1 MSARGDLP
9 LAGPA
14 VRFSS
19 LQPSPTTLLHL
30 LRLPQITQRYN
41 LPSPGL
47 ASSVYDSLR
56 PGGGAS
62 NSHTHGH
69 ANTTL
74 LAGMSHPNLAGAA
87 GILASYQTR
96 QVAAAAGAP
105 QHMCHVVH
113 HGLRRPH
120 PQHSPSSRAGP
131 DRPPCNLSTSSVDV
145 HTSSVE
151 LSRSRSISVELSRA
165 RRPPRP
171 SCGQM
176 RSRSRRAP
184 GDRPT

>member
-1 MSARGDLP
+1 MTP
-9 LAGPA
+9 N
-14 VRFSS
+14 S
-19 LQPSPTTLLHL
+19 L
-30 LRLPQITQRYN
+30 LPQIPQSYN

-56 PGGGAS
+56 SGGGA
-62 NSHTHGH
+62 HQILTHGH

-105 QHMCHVVH
+105 QH
-113 HGLRRPH
+113 
-120 PQHSPSSRAGP
+120 SPSTRAGP

-151 LSRSRSISVELSRA
+151 LSRSRSSSVELVVHRA
-165 RRPPRP
+165 RAAARCARDRGELRGIGPPRVRVRVRVRD
-171 SCGQM
+171 GARVQV
-176 RSRSRRAP
+176 RVRVRARVRVQ
-184 GDRPT
+184 G

>member
-1 MSARGDLP
+1 MRSLRVLPPARILLSVLAP
-9 LAGPA
+9 LH
-14 VRFSS
+14 
-19 LQPSPTTLLHL
+19 LQPDQPPSSTFCGYPK
-30 LRLPQITQRYN
+30 ITQRYN
-41 LPSPGL
+41 LPSTGL

-56 PGGGAS
+56 PGGGAP

-74 LAGMSHPNLAGAA
+74 LAVCRMSHPNLAGAA

-96 QVAAAAGAP
+96 QVAAAAGSP
-105 QHMCHVVH
+105 HVVH

-120 PQHSPSSRAGP
+120 PQHSPSTRAGP

-176 RSRSRRAP
+176 RSRSM
-184 GDRPT
+184 

>member
-1 MSARGDLP
+1 MRSLRVLPPARILLSVLAP
-9 LAGPA
+9 LH
-14 VRFSS
+14 
-19 LQPSPTTLLHL
+19 LQPDQPPSSTFCGYPK
-30 LRLPQITQRYN
+30 ITQRYN
-41 LPSPGL
+41 LPSTGL

-56 PGGGAS
+56 SPGRCTHQT
-62 NSHTHGH
+62 NSHTYGH

-96 QVAAAAGAP
+96 QVAAAAGSP
-105 QHMCHVVH
+105 HVVH

-120 PQHSPSSRAGP
+120 PQHSPSTRAGP

-176 RSRSRRAP
+176 RSRSM
-184 GDRPT
+184 